1 MNQPTN
7 SETGAARA
15 HGASSGLHP
24 GQVETRQARGPI
36 RFLSAAWLITL
47 VVLLGTIWSAYDS
60 YVRFGA
66 AADRDFRI
74 QEVRGRIIHFDEVL
88 TMSARMAV
96 ATGDLVWEQRYRAFE
111 PQLDASLAEARALVG
126 DLAATSQ
133 TDDANSILIGL
144 EGRAFD
150 LVRAKRLSEARDL
163 LFGARYESAKA
174 VYAEGMELLGTQLEE
189 AAGAATREQKRRALF
204 QIVGGLLAIPLLV
217 GGWLFVLRMLQQ
229 WRRDLTESHRQLEDL
244 NRSLDR
250 KVEERTVALELASK
264 EADAANQAKSL
275 FLANMSHELRTPMNA
290 IIGYSEMLIG
300 DAEDEGN
307 EEVIPDLQKIHQ
319 AGRHL
324 LGLINDVLDLSKIE
338 AGKMDL
344 YLESFEIPAMIEDV
358 VATAAAVVAQKGNE
372 LVVEVDPALSSMRA
386 DLTKVR
392 QMLFNLLSNAAKF
405 TERGRVTLTARK
417 ETMADR
423 DEVVLAVHDE
433 GIGILE
439 EKRSQIFEE
448 FSQADQST
456 TRDFGGT
463 GLGLAITRH
472 FCQMMGGEITVDS
485 VVGEGSTFTIRLPAR
500 IEPAKVSEA
509 ADEVD
514 AQGLLEPGEAC
525 TILVI
530 DDDPDALDIMGRT
543 LQAAGFRV
551 VTASDGREAL
561 RLAKRLRPSAIT
573 LDVVMPHMDGWAVL
587 RELKADAATR
597 DIPIVMVTMTNNRE
611 MGYALGAAEVLT
623 KPIDR
628 AQLTALLGRI
638 GGADV
643 GRALVVDDLE
653 ENRDL
658 LRRMLEQ
665 EDWRVREAENGRVAL
680 DRMREETP
688 GLILLDLMMPVMD
701 GFEFLA
707 EMRKVEA
714 WQSIPVTVVTAK
726 EISDDDRSRLSGN
739 VERILARGTLDADG
753 MVSALREAVARS
765 ETPG

>member
-1 MNQPTN
+1 MNELTN
-7 SETGAARA
+7 TETGAARA

-24 GQVETRQARGPI
+24 GQLETRQARGPI

-74 QEVRGRIIHFDEVL
+74 HEVRGRIIHFDEVL

-133 TDDANSILIGL
+133 TDDANSILIEL

-174 VYAEGMELLGTQLEE
+174 VYAEGMELLGTQLAE

-204 QIVGGLLAIPLLV
+204 QIVGGLLVIPLLV

-229 WRRDLTESHRQLEDL
+229 WRRDLTESHKQLEEL

-250 KVEERTVALELASK
+250 KVEERTAALELASK
-264 EADAANQAKSL
+264 DADAANQAKSQ

-290 IIGYSEMLIG
+290 IIGYSEMLIE
-300 DAEDEGN
+300 DAEDGGN
-307 EEVIPDLQKIHQ
+307 EEVVPDLQKIHQ

-417 ETMADR
+417 ETMTDR

-433 GIGILE
+433 GIGIPE
-439 EKRSQIFEE
+439 EKLSQIFEG
-448 FSQADQST
+448 FSQADEST

-500 IEPAKVSEA
+500 IELAKVPEA

-514 AQGLLEPGEAC
+514 AQGMLEPGEAC

-573 LDVVMPHMDGWAVL
+573 LDVVMPRMDGWAVL
-587 RELKADAATR
+587 RELKADAETR

-665 EDWRVREAENGRVAL
+665 EDWSVREAENGRVAL
-680 DRMREETP
+680 DRMREEAP

-701 GFEFLA
+701 GFEFLV

-726 EISDDDRSRLSGN
+726 EITDDDRRRLSGN

-753 MVSALREAVARS
+753 MVSALREAVSRR
-765 ETPG
+765 GVG